1 MNDLITPPAA
11 IDSHHASRLVGDEQE
26 RRFAREHMVLQ
37 RSLVLKNIR
46 SGYQQRMGDR
56 RKGERRSLRVRLERL
71 GGNRRGKIDDY
82 A

>member
-11 IDSHHASRLVGDEQE
+11 IDSQHASRLVGDEQE
-26 RRFAREHMVLQ
+26 RRFAREHLVLQ
-37 RSLVLKNIR
+37 RSLVLKNPR
-46 SGYQQRMGDR
+46 DSYQQRVGER

-71 GGNRRGKIDDY
+71 GGKGQGKIDDY

>member
-46 SGYQQRMGDR
+46 SGYQQRMVIAEKVSGVHC
-56 RKGERRSLRVRLERL
+56 EYVW
-71 GGNRRGKIDDY
+71 NV
-82 A
+82 